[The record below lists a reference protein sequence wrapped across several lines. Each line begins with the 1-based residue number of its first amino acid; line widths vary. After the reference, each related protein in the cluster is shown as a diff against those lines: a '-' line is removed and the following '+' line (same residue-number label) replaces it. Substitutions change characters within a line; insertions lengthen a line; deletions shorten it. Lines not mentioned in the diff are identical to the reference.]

1 MTVGVMCSCF
11 LSFPRFCR
19 YHLSAIKSVLAVL
32 RSSLRIFHFPRG
44 RNRSSDDISSPGVGS
59 STLTRPVTRNIRA
72 KSPAS
77 AHASDPDWLSPSD
90 STRNFSP
97 QTINVPEPTHR
108 EHYEGMAEEQRSH
121 DNSPLASHDQHSR
134 QSRIQNNSPTTTNFR
149 LPNSRQAPRTK
160 PSHHGA
166 WWKIQRQSNTN
177 LTGYWDV
184 MSIFRTNT
192 TTSPGQSKMQ
202 SESGSNAV

>member
-44 RNRSSDDISSPGVGS
+44 RNRSSDDLSIPGVGS

-121 DNSPLASHDQHSR
+121 DNSP
-134 QSRIQNNSPTTTNFR
+134 TTTNFR

-166 WWKIQRQSNTN
+166 WWKIHTQSNTN